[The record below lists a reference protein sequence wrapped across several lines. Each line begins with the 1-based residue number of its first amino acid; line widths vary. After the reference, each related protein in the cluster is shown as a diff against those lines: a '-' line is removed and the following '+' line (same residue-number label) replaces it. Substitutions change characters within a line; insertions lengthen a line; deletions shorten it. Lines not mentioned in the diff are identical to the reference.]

1 MGDLPRYVISC
12 LQTGKLAALAIL
24 VSSGIVLQV
33 LVSQVL
39 SSYFPIGSDIIL
51 FEALGT
57 FHFSVLTCHYLL
69 LQACALYHNWWPMLT
84 GK

>member
-33 LVSQVL
+33 LVSRVL
-39 SSYFPIGSDIIL
+39 PINFLQII
-51 FEALGT
+51 
-57 FHFSVLTCHYLL
+57 
-69 LQACALYHNWWPMLT
+69 
-84 GK
+84 